1 MERVALAR
9 EYRVA
14 MWLRDAYL
22 ELTQKTPL
30 DFEELRPAE
39 PHSNP
44 LDRNWEADAK
54 KWEAA
59 SRDWESL
66 ARISQ
71 IQLKAA
77 NSQTPSYNTS
87 QVAT

>member
-1 MERVALAR
+1 MAE
-9 EYRVA
+9 
-14 MWLRDAYL
+14 WLRDAYL
-22 ELTQKTPL
+22 ELSQKTTL
-30 DFEELRPAE
+30 DFEELRLKE
-39 PHSNP
+39 PLACSNP
-44 LDRNWEADAK
+44 VDRDWEADAK